1 MARFRRGK
9 RVEDGASSFCRP
21 LGAAIV
27 PTQSTARARHQPPSI
42 LSMEDH
48 IFYEE
53 IGAGSFSTVY
63 KGRQK
68 RSVEFVA
75 IRRVERSHRNK
86 IYAEVQALHSLDHA
100 NVLKFHAWFAT
111 TNHLWVVT
119 EYCAGG
125 DLRTLLRQD
134 HSLRR

>member
-1 MARFRRGK
+1 M
-9 RVEDGASSFCRP
+9 
-21 LGAAIV
+21 
-27 PTQSTARARHQPPSI
+27 
-42 LSMEDH
+42 
-48 IFYEE
+48 FYEE
-53 IGAGSFSTVY
+53 IGHGRFSTVF

-75 IRRVERSHRNK
+75 IRRVERTHRGK
-86 IYAEVQALHSLDHA
+86 IHAEVQALHSLDHA

-125 DLRTLLRQD
+125 DLRQLLVQA
-134 HSLRR
+134 HALATHHGPNPNSH